1 MTFNNLNKI
10 KKVLGEENVRKFYY
24 LIPLDITTSLL
35 ELLSISIIIPFVA
48 AISDKEKVLSSE
60 YGNFII
66 NNFSN
71 YNEFLLALV
80 VVLILVSFS
89 SMALSIYSTSRKI
102 TLVNQIGQNVSQIKY
117 KEYLLAEYKFHS
129 SVNNTEVSKNLMTEV
144 TRFTNNVLIASVMM
158 VSKAFFLIVIFAFMI
173 SVNPLISLSIVSSLA
188 LIYLIIYKG
197 LQNKLLSNGK
207 AISGAIAN
215 LFSIV
220 SESLNGIKETKF
232 YGLENYYSERYIDN
246 SDTIAN
252 KTASSQI
259 ISLVPKNVIEFIVFT
274 SLVTILIYLNNNG
287 ILIENLP
294 VITFFLY
301 SGYRS
306 LPAFQQVYN
315 SSALIRANYESVNQ
329 ILKFDHLIENDDD
342 LEPELKSDEISSIA
356 VKGIDFRFGDQ
367 KVLFKDFSSII
378 TGPALVAIVGKS
390 GSGKSTLIDLL
401 LKLNHPASGEIL
413 INGDKYTYGDA
424 RSLFAYVPQSIYLSD
439 STLLDNIYL
448 GNIRLPIDYELVVK
462 SVKLAGLESFVEG
475 LPKGIHTKIGENGSL
490 LSGGQRK
497 RLGLARAFYSEKPVL
512 ILDEVTSGL
521 DEVTEKDILND
532 LKLMSKS
539 KLIILITHSS
549 QNIALFDRVIDLNLY
564 QNV

>member
-1 MTFNNLNKI
+1 
-10 KKVLGEENVRKFYY
+10 
-24 LIPLDITTSLL
+24 
-35 ELLSISIIIPFVA
+35 
-48 AISDKEKVLSSE
+48 
-60 YGNFII
+60 
-66 NNFSN
+66 
-71 YNEFLLALV
+71 
-80 VVLILVSFS
+80 
-89 SMALSIYSTSRKI
+89 
-102 TLVNQIGQNVSQIKY
+102 
-117 KEYLLAEYKFHS
+117 
-129 SVNNTEVSKNLMTEV
+129 
-144 TRFTNNVLIASVMM
+144 
-158 VSKAFFLIVIFAFMI
+158 
-173 SVNPLISLSIVSSLA
+173 
-188 LIYLIIYKG
+188 
-197 LQNKLLSNGK
+197 
-207 AISGAIAN
+207 
-215 LFSIV
+215 
-220 SESLNGIKETKF
+220 
-232 YGLENYYSERYIDN
+232 
-246 SDTIAN
+246 
-252 KTASSQI
+252 
-259 ISLVPKNVIEFIVFT
+259 VPKNVIEFIVFT